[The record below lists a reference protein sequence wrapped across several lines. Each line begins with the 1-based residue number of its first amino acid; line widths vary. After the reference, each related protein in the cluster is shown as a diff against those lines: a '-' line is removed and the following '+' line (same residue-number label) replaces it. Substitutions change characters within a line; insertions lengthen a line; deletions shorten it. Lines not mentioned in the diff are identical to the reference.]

1 MSRIYLTSN
10 LTQPRNNPHPGKWKA
25 SVAMYAFDALFSLG
39 RFLCGEDFEEDE
51 REPADEL
58 GEALAAFASALL
70 GSEAARGSEELL
82 AEEAKHFWREVGTA
96 SLDEARF
103 MKLSG
108 TDLLASSDT
117 FYSSHTLG
125 NPKSFVDSSN
135 P

>member
-1 MSRIYLTSN
+1 MSRTYLTSN
-10 LTQPRNNPHPGKWKA
+10 LTHPWNYHKSGKWKA

-82 AEEAKHFWREVGTA
+82 AEETKHFWREVGTA

-103 MKLSG
+103 MKLPG

-125 NPKSFVDSSN
+125 NPKSFADSSN